1 MTSRSITMSKEIEE
15 MEMMDR
21 QFNNRGGGDS
31 MFTRRRQMQMEMES
45 HKMNQMDRFSS
56 PWDNEEDDFGF
67 DQGRGYNIG
76 GGGGGMR
83 NRGGMMGS
91 SGRGMS
97 RSGMG
102 GFGGARSSFGGGMSR
117 NIDPTVGLDNDYM
130 NYNDGGGMGMGGMGG
145 NFSRGGMSNR
155 NSSGGMGM
163 NRNMDRGMGMGS
175 NRSGGNFGRGGSQG
189 KSRDINSGFD
199 SLYTPEFGSKS
210 SAFDK
215 ARSKLNQFSSS
226 PSTPGS
232 YKGPSMGP
240 PKKTWSN

>member
-1 MTSRSITMSKEIEE
+1 M
-15 MEMMDR
+15 
-21 QFNNRGGGDS
+21 G
-31 MFTRRRQMQMEMES
+31 RQMQMEMES

-67 DQGRGYNIG
+67 NQGRGYNNG

-83 NRGGMMGS
+83 NQGGMMGS

-117 NIDPTVGLDNDYM
+117 NIDPTVGFDNDYM
-130 NYNDGGGMGMGGMGG
+130 NYNDGGGMGGMGG
-145 NFSRGGMSNR
+145 NFSRGGMSHR
-155 NSSGGMGM
+155 NSSGVMGM
-163 NRNMDRGMGMGS
+163 NRNMDR
-175 NRSGGNFGRGGSQG
+175 
-189 KSRDINSGFD
+189 NSGFD

>member
-1 MTSRSITMSKEIEE
+1 
-15 MEMMDR
+15 
-21 QFNNRGGGDS
+21 
-31 MFTRRRQMQMEMES
+31 
-45 HKMNQMDRFSS
+45 
-56 PWDNEEDDFGF
+56 
-67 DQGRGYNIG
+67 
-76 GGGGGMR
+76 
-83 NRGGMMGS
+83 
-91 SGRGMS
+91 
-97 RSGMG
+97 
-102 GFGGARSSFGGGMSR
+102 
-117 NIDPTVGLDNDYM
+117 
-130 NYNDGGGMGMGGMGG
+130 MGMGGMGG

-240 PKKTWSN
+240 PKK